1 MPQDPHAQFDHTVL
15 EMIEHSPIGAVP
27 FTPTYQDAMKRLYAS
42 HQVYA
47 DADHKNGHV
56 TARSLAK
63 KPHFQANNLE
73 SVIAGKI
80 GPEQLESNG
89 SIFDRYVKSLPAA
102 VQARAET
109 FRLTV
114 AGKVAHHRAKG
125 GGDEKL
131 AVVHDPI
138 HTLFLVPGAGP
149 NAALPGNYLHGAA
162 VQLRATGDS
171 PWAVHVHDS
180 DDGHALSDVPTM
192 GEALRK
198 VVEVMECSPFKMD
211 ELEALGFTLK

>member
-1 MPQDPHAQFDHTVL
+1 
-15 EMIEHSPIGAVP
+15 MIEHSPIGTVP
-27 FTPTYQDAMKRLYAS
+27 FTPTYQDAIKRLYDL
-42 HQVYA
+42 HQVYP
-47 DADHKNGHV
+47 DSDHKTGHV

-80 GPEQLESNG
+80 TPDQLENNG
-89 SIFDRYVKSLPAA
+89 SIFDRYVKSLPVAL
-102 VQARAET
+102 QAKAEG

-114 AGKVAHHRAKG
+114 AGKIAHHRAKIVG
-125 GGDEKL
+125 KEKM
-131 AVVHDPI
+131 VVAHDPI

-149 NAALPGNYLHGAA
+149 NPGLPGNYLHGAA
-162 VQLRATGDS
+162 AQLRATDGS
-171 PWAVHVHDS
+171 QWSVHLHDS
-180 DDGHALSDVPTM
+180 DDGDALIELATM
-192 GEALRK
+192 PEALAK

>member
-1 MPQDPHAQFDHTVL
+1 MPQDPNTQFDQSVL

-27 FTPTYQDAMKRLYAS
+27 FTPTYQDAIKRLYSS
-42 HQVYA
+42 HQVYP
-47 DADHKNGHV
+47 DSDHKNGHV

-63 KPHFQANNLE
+63 KAHFQANNLE

-80 GPEQLESNG
+80 TPDQLESNG
-89 SIFDRYVKSLPAA
+89 SIFDRYVKSLPVAL
-102 VQARAET
+102 QARADS

-114 AGKVAHHRAKG
+114 AGKVAHHRAKIVG
-125 GGDEKL
+125 KEK
-131 AVVHDPI
+131 VVVAHDPI

-149 NAALPGNYLHGAA
+149 NPGLPGNYLHGAA
-162 VQLRATGDS
+162 AQLRATDDS
-171 PWAVHVHDS
+171 PWSVHVHDS
-180 DDGHALSDVPTM
+180 DDGDALIELATM
-192 GEALRK
+192 AEALAK